1 MARLIRTEKEVEG
14 RWTEQWIVV
23 EEDVIEQWPAG
34 PLEVVHGFEHG
45 GLIASG
51 RQSPEFGG
59 FSVPEGTKAGHGQPP
74 DQGGGGGIRR
84 GFVPEDREIGVGR
97 PYRRSTLISSSTDG
111 APSGRPSPSR

>member
-1 MARLIRTEKEVEG
+1 MSTHDREQKLKNEHMLDEVALVLPLTTLDQTLLSVVGGKAANLGELIR
-14 RWTEQWIVV
+14 
-23 EEDVIEQWPAG
+23 A
-34 PLEVVHGFEHG
+34 
-45 GLIASG
+45 
-51 RQSPEFGG
+51 G